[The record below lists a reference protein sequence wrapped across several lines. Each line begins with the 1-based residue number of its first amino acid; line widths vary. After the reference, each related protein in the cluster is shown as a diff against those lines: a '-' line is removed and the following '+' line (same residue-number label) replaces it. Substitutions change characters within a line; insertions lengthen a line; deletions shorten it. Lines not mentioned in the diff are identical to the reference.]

1 MQKENIRAMK
11 HIENDIEN
19 IYFNKAEC
27 GVDFLI
33 NTDIGCCLKNYYYG
47 GKVYATDFFEILFFR
62 EAGGSVWIDDRHFEI
77 APNSVLFLSP
87 YQRHSFNIT
96 ASCDTFCFL
105 IFREDFLLDFLA
117 DKYFTYRLHYSYQT
131 SVPPVMTVSETQMR
145 RYFDTLEE
153 IGDELHRPLTNVEPI
168 LRSLLYYLLSK
179 LNRTYAE
186 TYSLPSV
193 RLDNTVAYRFKEMIE
208 KNIVGK
214 QRVCDYAEALG
225 VSRITLNKAVKAQ
238 FGMTATDMLRQRL
251 VNEIKNHII
260 RSQCTAKAIADRF
273 GFSEP
278 NHLMRF
284 FKAQTG
290 QTIGDYLQEY
300 ALDKTPQ
307 QDNDPTDR

>member
-1 MQKENIRAMK
+1 MSKNMLTLHIKYDMAK
-11 HIENDIEN
+11 HIESNIEN
-19 IYFNKAEC
+19 ITFNKAEC

-33 NTDIGCCLKNYYYG
+33 NTDVGCRLQQYYYG
-47 GKVYATDFFEILFFR
+47 GRTYATDFFEIIFFK
-62 EAGGSVWIDDRHFEI
+62 EAGGQMWIDDRAIGIE
-77 APNSVLFLSP
+77 ADSVVFMSP
-87 YQRHSFNIT
+87 YQRHRFNIT
-96 ASCDTFCFL
+96 ARCDTFRFL
-105 IFREDFLLDFLA
+105 IFKEEFILDFLA

-131 SVPPVMTVSETQMR
+131 SIPPIVKVSDAQMQ

-153 IGDELHRPLTNVEPI
+153 IGEELHRPLTNVEPI
-168 LRSLLYYLLSK
+168 LRSLLYYLLSQ

-186 TYSLPSV
+186 AYNLPSIK
-193 RLDNTVAYRFKEMIE
+193 LDNTVAYRFKEMIE
-208 KNIVGK
+208 RNIVGK
-214 QRVCDYAEALG
+214 QRVGDYAETLG
-225 VSRITLNKAVKAQ
+225 VSRITLNKAVKSQ

-260 RSQCTAKAIADRF
+260 QSQCTAKAIADRF

-290 QTIGDYLQEY
+290 QTVGEYLQEY

-307 QDNDPTDR
+307 Q